1 MSTEYVGK
9 PTSRVDGRSKVT
21 GAAKYAAEYNV
32 PGLVYGVVVSSP
44 IARGK
49 IVRIDSNP
57 ALQLPGVLHVFTHEN
72 IPQLAQSDDNYRDE
86 VAPPGSPFRP
96 LHDAEIK
103 YSAQPVAL
111 VVADTFELAHYAASL
126 IRIEYQ
132 REAHTTD
139 LNKEHEKAYKPK
151 PREFIP
157 PPPPPR
163 GNPEKAFSE
172 AAVQFEAEYRAPAEH
187 HNPMEPFATTV
198 LWDENGRLTVYDKT
212 QGVQNVQ
219 NYLCNVLG
227 YSKEDLRVLSPFVG
241 GAFGS
246 GLRPVYQVLLAV
258 LAARELKRSV
268 RVSLTRQQMFTF
280 THRPAI
286 WQRLALGAAADGTL
300 QSVTH
305 EAIAETSR
313 FEDYSEPV
321 VTWTGLLYQCENIK
335 LEHKV
340 VQLDVYTPG
349 DMRAP
354 GAVWGLYALECAM
367 DELAFKAGID
377 PIELRLKNYA
387 ERDQLEDKPFSSKEL
402 RACYR
407 IGAERFGWAKRNPQ
421 PRSMRDGEMLIGW
434 GMATGVWDAFH
445 MTADAKAVLT
455 ADGKLTVGSATEDIG
470 TGTYTIMTQIA
481 AETLGLPIEDVTFKL
496 GDSTLSKSPVE
507 GGSWTASSIGSAVK
521 AVCEKIQNRLFQ
533 LAQSIDGS
541 PLANS
546 KREEVNFADRH
557 IRLRNEESRA
567 VTIIEA
573 MRHGGLGVIEEK
585 ASGEPL
591 PQQMEYSHYT
601 HSAMFAEVKVDREL
615 GIIRVTRVVSA
626 VAGGRILNPKTARS
640 QVLGSIV
647 MGIGTALEEE
657 SVIDHTFGRFMT
669 HNLADYHVPVNAD
682 VHNIDIIFV
691 QEHDEVVSPLG
702 AKGLGEIGIVGVA
715 AAIANAVFHATGKR
729 IRDLPI
735 TLDKLL

>member
-1 MSTEYVGK
+1 MNTEHIGK
-9 PTSRVDGRSKVT
+9 PISRVDGRAKVT

-32 PGLVYGVVVSSP
+32 PDLVYGVVVSSA

-49 IVRIDSNP
+49 IIRIDVAD
-57 ALQLPGVLHVFTHEN
+57 ALRLPGVLQVFTHEN
-72 IPQLAQSDDNYRDE
+72 SAQLAQSDDSYRDD

-96 LHDAEIK
+96 LQSDEIK

-111 VVADTFELAHYAASL
+111 VVADSLELARYAAS
-126 IRIEYQ
+126 IVRVEY
-132 REAHTTD
+132 ESDAHATD
-139 LNKEHEKAYKPK
+139 LGGEREKAYE
-151 PREFIP
+151 PRPRAFIP
-157 PPPPPR
+157 PPQSR
-163 GNPEKAFSE
+163 GNADKALAE
-172 AAVQFEAEYRAPAEH
+172 AAVQIEAEYGAPAEH

-198 LWDENGRLTVYDKT
+198 VRDENGRLTVYDKT

-219 NYLCNVLG
+219 NYLCNVFG
-227 YSKEDLRVLSPFVG
+227 YSKDDLRVVSPFVG

-246 GLRPVYQVLLAV
+246 GLRPVYQVFLAV

-268 RVSLTRQQMFTF
+268 RVSLTRQQMFSF
-280 THRPAI
+280 THRPAT
-286 WQRLALGAAADGTL
+286 WQRVALGAAADGTL
-300 QSVTH
+300 EAVIH

-321 VTWTGLLYQCENIK
+321 VTWSGLLYRCDNVK
-335 LEHKV
+335 LAHKV

-387 ERDQLEDKPFSSKEL
+387 EKDQYEDKPFSSKEL

-407 IGAERFGWAKRNPQ
+407 LGAERFGWARRNPQ
-421 PRSMRDGEMLIGW
+421 PRSMREANTLIGW
-434 GMATGVWDAFH
+434 GMASGNWDAFH
-445 MTADAKAVLT
+445 VMAEAKAVLT
-455 ADGKLTVGSATEDIG
+455 ADGKLMVSSATSDIG

-481 AETLGLPIEDVTFKL
+481 AQTLGLPIECVTFGL
-496 GDSTLSKSPVE
+496 GDSSLSQSFVE
-507 GGSWTASSIGSAVK
+507 GGSWTASTVGSAVK
-521 AVCEKIQNRLFQ
+521 AVCEKIQKKLFE
-533 LAQSIDGS
+533 LARMMDGS
-541 PLANS
+541 PLAGS
-546 KREEVNFADRH
+546 KPDDVAFVDGE
-557 IRLRNEESRA
+557 IRLRNDSSRS
-567 VTIIEA
+567 VSLIEA
-573 MRHGGLGVIEEK
+573 MRSGGLGAIEEK
-585 ASGEPL
+585 ASAEHIPNEV
-591 PQQMEYSHYT
+591 QYSRYT
-601 HSAMFAEVKVDREL
+601 HSAVFAEVKIDRDL
-615 GIIRVTRVVSA
+615 GIIRVTRAVSA
-626 VAGGRILNPKTARS
+626 VAGGRILNLKTARS
-640 QVLGSIV
+640 QILGAIV

-657 SVIDHTFGRFMT
+657 SVIDHAFGRFMT

-682 VHNIDIIFV
+682 VHDVDVIFV
-691 QEHDEVVSPLG
+691 EEQDEVVNPLG